1 MTATSSSPMALP
13 GVSPLNIL
21 VVAAHPDDA
30 EIGMG
35 ASIAKL
41 AAQGHRVLICDL
53 TDGSPTPRGDRA
65 SRLVEAQAALGPL
78 QPGEGGNPVSRVL
91 LNLPNRTL
99 EHTIAARHA
108 LAGVIRL
115 HQARVVFLPHWEDA
129 HPDHLAAT
137 RIAEDAR
144 FDAKLT
150 KVEMPVPPGAA
161 AIGPPIYPT
170 WLFYY
175 HISHLRHVASP
186 HFLIDTT
193 GFEQRKAASV
203 RAYRSQFGPWDDA
216 AAAFA
221 AGDPKA
227 AGQHAGA
234 APGKVV
240 APDFPERMLAYMTY
254 WGSRI
259 GTASAEPFWTKE
271 PLGLTTLSG
280 IAGL

>member
-1 MTATSSSPMALP
+1 MTLPAPLAAAT
-13 GVSPLNIL
+13 PLNIL

-35 ASIAKL
+35 ATIAKL
-41 AAQGHRVLICDL
+41 ADQGHRILICDL

-65 SRLVEAQAALGPL
+65 SRLIEAQHALAPL
-78 QPGEGGNPVSRVL
+78 QPGNTTPSETPRVSRL
-91 LNLPNRTL
+91 LLDLPNRTL
-99 EHTIAARHA
+99 EHSIATRHA

-150 KVEMPVPPGAA
+150 KIEMPVPPGATS
-161 AIGPPIYPT
+161 IGPPIYPT

-175 HISHLRHVASP
+175 HISHLRHVAPP
-186 HFLIDTT
+186 HFLIDTS
-193 GFEQRKAASV
+193 GYESQKLASI

-216 AAAFA
+216 PA
-221 AGDPKA
+221 P
-227 AGQHAGA
+227 
-234 APGKVV
+234 APGTLVT
-240 APDFPERMLAYMTY
+240 PDFPERMLSYLTY

-259 GTASAEPFWTKE
+259 GTTTAEPFWTKE
-271 PLGLTTLSG
+271 PLGLTSLST